1 MGPTQLLSVSC
12 GPAREQTKQTGGRRS
27 RARNLD
33 RGRAQPTAGRGERES
48 RRKARPPAAAA
59 SLPANGASWT
69 TSDPPST
76 RRAEPP
82 LLSYSYGAGLHL
94 RICESESSRKV
105 KQTSKTSTSGQ
116 HRATSRRD
124 FGSVV
129 SVPGA

>member
-69 TSDPPST
+69 TSDPPSA
-76 RRAEPP
+76 RRAERARAEPH
-82 LLSYSYGAGLHL
+82 LMRNLYGASIKMKILKS
-94 RICESESSRKV
+94 ESERKV
-105 KQTSKTSTSGQ
+105 KQTSK
-116 HRATSRRD
+116 
-124 FGSVV
+124 
-129 SVPGA
+129 